1 MWEAASQWEMDCEDC
16 VSSVYPNNNIYKG
29 STNPNIT
36 FVLCEGGSNYIHWLI
51 HVQRINKAKHKT
63 WYQMDWWPLF
73 FVRVTKWRR
82 GSFER
87 VILWSSL
94 DLQLMVTLL
103 LASGVIIGLA
113 PYLEGARVEL
123 ANPPFFTPSLLFHP
137 PPTFFTLPR
146 ASSLDTTLIIVTKA
160 WWWCPLSTKSFW
172 AVVSSFSSLAI
183 ILNSPLTF

>member
-36 FVLCEGGSNYIHWLI
+36 FVLCEGGSNYIHWLFHWLF

-73 FVRVTKWRR
+73 FVRVTKWQR

-103 LASGVIIGLA
+103 LVSGVIIGLA

-123 ANPPFFTPSLLFHP
+123 ANPPFFPLLP
-137 PPTFFTLPR
+137 FFSP
-146 ASSLDTTLIIVTKA
+146 
-160 WWWCPLSTKSFW
+160 
-172 AVVSSFSSLAI
+172 
-183 ILNSPLTF
+183 SPLLAP